1 MLLSKKNRQSY
12 LKYLGYYKGTVDGIE
27 GQMTREAYAELQND
41 YFVRK
46 EDRDGK
52 YGKNTDKLLRSAYNV
67 ALFCKN
73 FRLEEFKCQCGGKY
87 CTGYPEV
94 LEPQLLENLQR
105 VRDQFGSTV
114 ISSGLRCSKHNSKVG
129 GSLTSRHKSGKA
141 VDIKGAYTKT
151 ESGRQTVM
159 KFWKTLPGQRY
170 TYCNI
175 GGSNPGMG
183 SSVHGDV
190 K

>member
-12 LKYLGYYKGTVDGIE
+12 LKYLGFYDGKVDGIE
-27 GQMTREAYAELQND
+27 GKLTRAAYKDIQD
-41 YFVRK
+41 KYFERAQ
-46 EDRDGK
+46 DRDGK

-87 CTGYPEV
+87 CTGYPAV
-94 LEPQLLENLQR
+94 LDHQLLANVQST
-105 VRDQFGSTV
+105 RDQYGPTV
-114 ISSGLRCSKHNSKVG
+114 ITSGLRCSKHNSKVG

-141 VDIKGAYTKT
+141 VDVIGAYTKT
-151 ESGRQTVM
+151 EAGRNAVM
-159 KFWKTLPGQRY
+159 RFWKTLPGQRY

-183 SSVHGDV
+183 NAVHGDV

>member
-12 LKYLGYYKGTVDGIE
+12 LKYLGFYDGKADGIV
-27 GQMTREAYAELQND
+27 GDKTKKAYAALQD
-41 YFVRK
+41 KYFTRK
-46 EDRDGK
+46 DDKDGK
-52 YGKNTDKLLRSAYNV
+52 YGKNTDKLLRNAYNV

-94 LEPQLLENLQR
+94 LNPALLENVQK

-141 VDIKGAYTKT
+141 VDVIGAYTKT
-151 ESGRQTVM
+151 ENGRQHVM
-159 KFWKTLPGQRY
+159 RFWKTLPGQRY

-175 GGSNPGMG
+175 NGSNPGMG
-183 SSVHGDV
+183 NAVHVDV

>member
-1 MLLSKKNRQSY
+1 MLSVKNRQSY
-12 LKYLGYYKGTVDGIE
+12 LKYLGFYDGKVDGIA
-27 GQMTREAYAELQND
+27 GDKTKGAYLALQKK
-41 YFVRK
+41 YFAG
-46 EDRDGK
+46 DDIDGK

-87 CTGYPEV
+87 CTGYPAV
-94 LEPQLLENLQR
+94 LDHQLLANVQSI
-105 VRDQFGSTV
+105 RDQFGSTV

-129 GSLTSRHKSGKA
+129 GSLLSRHKSGKA

-159 KFWKTLPGQRY
+159 KYWKTLPGQRY

-175 GGSNPGMG
+175 DGSNPGMG
-183 SSVHGDV
+183 KAVHGDV